1 MVFNTTGKI
10 VNSLSN
16 SVRKMVKDLTGF
28 NLGKRISKVT
38 SATLNNIGTLVK
50 KVPIAGGIVAYVFRH
65 SGKGVTIVLSSADNL
80 VSKSGK
86 VVNKVFKGA
95 TDIAVYSLNTVSN
108 TIGIG
113 TKKTKKYKGKYKGK
127 SKRRK
132 RGGKRGGGKSRR
144 RRRTR
149 RRR

>member
-1 MVFNTTGKI
+1 MVLITTGKI
-10 VNSLSN
+10 VNSLST
-16 SVRKMVKDLTGF
+16 SVRKIVKDLTGF

-38 SATLNNIGTLVK
+38 SATLNNIGKLVK

-65 SGKGVTIVLSSADNL
+65 SSKGVTIVLTSADNL

-108 TIGIG
+108 TIGVG
-113 TKKTKKYKGKYKGK
+113 TKKTKKYKGKRRGK
-127 SKRRK
+127 SRGKSRGKRR
-132 RGGKRGGGKSRR
+132 GGRKTRR
-144 RRRTR
+144 RRRR
-149 RRR
+149 

>member
-1 MVFNTTGKI
+1 MVLITTGKI
-10 VNSLSN
+10 VNNLST
-16 SVRKMVKDLTGF
+16 SVRKIVKDLTGF

-38 SATLNNIGTLVK
+38 SSTLNNIGTLVK
-50 KVPIAGGIVAYVFRH
+50 KVPVAGGIVAYVFRH
-65 SGKGVTIVLSSADNL
+65 SSKGVTIVLSSADNL

-113 TKKTKKYKGKYKGK
+113 TKKTKKYKGKRRGRGRSRRGK
-127 SKRRK
+127 K
-132 RGGKRGGGKSRR
+132 RGG
-144 RRRTR
+144 RRTR

>member
-50 KVPIAGGIVAYVFRH
+50 RVPIAGGIVAYVFRH

-113 TKKTKKYKGKYKGK
+113 TKKTKKYKGKYRGK
-127 SKRRK
+127 SRR
-132 RGGKRGGGKSRR
+132 RGKKRGGGKSRR

>member
-1 MVFNTTGKI
+1 MVLITTGKI
-10 VNSLSN
+10 VNSLST
-16 SVRKMVKDLTGF
+16 SVRKIVKDLTGF

-65 SGKGVTIVLSSADNL
+65 SSKGVTIVLSSADNL

-113 TKKTKKYKGKYKGK
+113 TKKTKKYKGK
-127 SKRRK
+127 RR
-132 RGGKRGGGKSRR
+132 GKSRGKKRGKR
-144 RRRTR
+144 RGGRKTR

>member
-1 MVFNTTGKI
+1 MVLITTGKI
-10 VNSLSN
+10 VNSLSTN
-16 SVRKMVKDLTGF
+16 VRKIVKDLTGF

-50 KVPIAGGIVAYVFRH
+50 KVPVAGGIVAYVFRH
-65 SGKGVTIVLSSADNL
+65 SSKGVTIVLTSADNL

-86 VVNKVFKGA
+86 IVNKVFKGA

-113 TKKTKKYKGKYKGK
+113 TKKTKKYKGK
-127 SKRRK
+127 RR
-132 RGGKRGGGKSRR
+132 GKSRGKKRGKR
-144 RRRTR
+144 RGGRKTR

>member
-1 MVFNTTGKI
+1 MVLITTGKI
-10 VNSLSN
+10 VNSLST
-16 SVRKMVKDLTGF
+16 SVRKIVKDLTGF

-65 SGKGVTIVLSSADNL
+65 SSKGVTIVLSSADNL

-108 TIGIG
+108 TIGVG
-113 TKKTKKYKGKYKGK
+113 TKKTKKYKGK
-127 SKRRK
+127 RR
-132 RGGKRGGGKSRR
+132 GKSRGKSRGKR
-144 RRRTR
+144 RGGRKTR

>member
-1 MVFNTTGKI
+1 MVLITTGKI
-10 VNSLSN
+10 VNSLST
-16 SVRKMVKDLTGF
+16 SVRKIVKDLTGF

-65 SGKGVTIVLSSADNL
+65 SSKGVTIVLSSADNL

-113 TKKTKKYKGKYKGK
+113 TKKTKKYKGKRRGK
-127 SKRRK
+127 SRGKKRGKRR
-132 RGGKRGGGKSRR
+132 GGRKTRR
-144 RRRTR
+144 RRRR
-149 RRR
+149 